1 MKKLLTLALIMLM
14 ALSVVLVSCNND
26 PNANKTDDSQNYT
39 KAESISDDQ
48 MKTLEDRYSGLTST
62 LNSVGELTAIKED
75 PSYSEQHDITITPT
89 ANNAEG
95 FTLLSEDDISKYNK
109 IVDPTLQSASAMAT
123 IDNETSGNEE
133 GGMGEVLPTT
143 TSEKIEKAVK
153 YASFGFDVSFANKP
167 MTDADSPY
175 VFTKTGL
182 SLKIK
187 LNGEENFVNYDGSTT
202 ISDTALMKEYQAL
215 LKIQEKEGNNL
226 TMDSFIVKKLLSLVS
241 TYKPEIKIDT
251 TFGTDKQGKFEADV
265 IISIEKNGVIDV
277 NVKSVEVTYK
287 TKVLFTLKDA
297 LFKVTLGNDFNVS
310 AKLSADVSADSEP
323 ELYINFEEISFK
335 GGVSVSFEDVK
346 INLPVSESTVTEL
359 NVIAKGNGGYNFTT
373 GEINADLELSDMT
386 TLYGKTI
393 SFLTVECEY
402 KGKSSDFNGLE
413 EKESYEKFLDGFS
426 VKKFVIMSM
435 YSVDTSYV
443 NKLIKDNKDKIYNA
457 VQNYLFPEDKTIAP
471 SDANVK

>member
-95 FTLLSEDDISKYNK
+95 FTLLSEDDISKYNE
-109 IVDPTLQSASAMAT
+109 IVDPTLQASPAMAT

-153 YASFGFDVSFANKP
+153 YASFGFEVSFKNMP

-187 LNGEENFVNYDGSTT
+187 LNGDKEFVNYGDSTT
-202 ISDTALMKEYQAL
+202 ISDTVLMKEYQAL
-215 LKIQEKEGNNL
+215 LKIQENEGNNL

-251 TFGTDKQGKFEADV
+251 KFGTDKQGKFEADV

-277 NVKSVEVTYK
+277 NVKSVEVTYN

-310 AKLSADVSADSEP
+310 ASLTTSTSTDSEP

-346 INLPVSESTVTEL
+346 INLPVSDTTVKEL
-359 NVIAKGNGGYNFTT
+359 NIIAKGNGGYNFTT
-373 GEINADLELSDMT
+373 GEITADLELSDMT

-413 EKESYEKFLDGFS
+413 EKKSYEKFLDGFS